1 MSISSVLGLFGT
13 VIGLVRALPQ
23 LLAILRAKEASG
35 VSVDTAV
42 TSALVGFGWAT
53 YGILTSQPFVAL
65 ATGSSGTVF
74 LFIAFFSV
82 RFGRSPRELKVAPVW
97 VMVLVL
103 AFVLKRETG
112 LGLILPVSILV
123 SNIPQLYVAL
133 KEKDLKD
140 LSLGTWLF
148 SVSDGVVWGA
158 YSLLEQDTA
167 ILVFALFQLATS
179 VPIVILKLINQK
191 KIQGRVNLPQR

>member
-42 TSALVGFGWAT
+42 TSAMVGFGWAT
-53 YGILTSQPFVAL
+53 YGILTLQPFVAL

-74 LFIAFFSV
+74 LLIACFSV

-103 AFVLKRETG
+103 AFVLKREAG
-112 LGLILPVSILV
+112 LGIILPVSILV
-123 SNIPQLYVAL
+123 SNIPQLYVAIT
-133 KEKDLKD
+133 EKDLKD

-148 SVSDGVVWGA
+148 SISDGVVWGA

-179 VPIVILKLINQK
+179 VPIVVLKLINQK
-191 KIQGRVNLPQR
+191 KIQGGANLPQR